1 MFLRVIYLLRLIASD
16 IDGTLLP
23 YGQTGLPDSLLRI
36 ISLFPHAG
44 IMFCAASGR
53 QYHSL
58 RKLFAPVSDDICF
71 LCENGAVVFG
81 PGKED
86 TAPLLSKTAFDR
98 RDAMAIISDI
108 MASPGCSPL
117 ISSPGTSYLCS
128 PDPDYRYLMETE
140 KSYRITCIDDPEE
153 IEDDIVKIS
162 AYCPVDLSGTE
173 SRLAPLWRDRF
184 NVAVAGR
191 EWLDFTIASKGD
203 GLRALCEALQIDRTQ
218 VASVGDNWN
227 DLPMLEYS
235 GEPWIMY
242 DSDPA
247 LCRLIP
253 NHCSDVSLLLL
264 SFING

>member
-1 MFLRVIYLLRLIASD
+1 MICLIRLIASD

-23 YGQTGLPDSLLRI
+23 YGQNELPA
-36 ISLFPHAG
+36 SLFKTISRLLGEG

-58 RKLFAPVSDDICF
+58 RKLFAPIADEICF
-71 LCENGAVVFG
+71 LCENGAAVFG
-81 PGKED
+81 PGSEES
-86 TAPLLSKTAFDR
+86 APLLSETAFSR
-98 RDAMAIISDI
+98 KDAMDVISDI
-108 MASPGCSPL
+108 LSFPGCSPL
-117 ISSPGTSYLCS
+117 ISSPGMSYLCS
-128 PDPDYRYLMETE
+128 PDAGYYNLMADQ
-140 KSYRITCIDDPEE
+140 KSYLITCIDDPEE

-162 AYCPVDLSGTE
+162 AYCPVDLSEAE
-173 SRLAPLWRDRF
+173 SKLAPLWRDRF

-191 EWLDFTIASKGD
+191 EWLDFTIADKGN
-203 GLRALCEALQIDRTQ
+203 GLRELCRALQIDRTH

-235 GEPWIMY
+235 GEPWIMS

-247 LCRLIP
+247 LLRLIP
-253 NHCSDVSLLLL
+253 NHCSDVSRLLL

>member
-1 MFLRVIYLLRLIASD
+1 MIRLISSD

-23 YGQTGLPDSLLRI
+23 YGQTELPDPLFEI
-36 ISLFPHAG
+36 ISRLLGAG

-58 RKLFAPVSDDICF
+58 RKLFAPVADEICF

-86 TAPLLSKTAFDR
+86 TALLLSKTAFDR
-98 RDAMAIISDI
+98 CDAMAIISDI

-117 ISSPGTSYLCS
+117 ISSPRTSYLCS
-128 PDPDYRYLMETE
+128 PDPDYQYLMETE

-162 AYCPVDLSGTE
+162 AYCPVNLSETE

-191 EWLDFTIASKGD
+191 EWLDFTIANKGD
-203 GLRALCEALQIDRTQ
+203 GLRDLCEALRIDRAH
-218 VASVGDNWN
+218 VAAVGDNWN

-235 GEPWIMY
+235 GKPWIMS

-253 NHCSDVSLLLL
+253 NLCTDVSRLLS